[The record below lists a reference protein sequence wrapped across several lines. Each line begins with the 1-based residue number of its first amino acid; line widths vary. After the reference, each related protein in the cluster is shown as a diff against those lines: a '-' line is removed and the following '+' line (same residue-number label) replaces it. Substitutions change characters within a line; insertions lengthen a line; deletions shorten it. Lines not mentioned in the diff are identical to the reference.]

1 MKKVLA
7 LVMVLALTIF
17 AFAGCAGATKVTKCE
32 ICGEEKQCKQI
43 TYQGESGWFCVDTC
57 APFVEGMLK
66 SVG

>member
-7 LVMVLALTIF
+7 IVMVLALTSF
-17 AFAGCAGATKVTKCE
+17 AYAGGAGATKGTKCE
-32 ICGEEKQCKQI
+32 VCGEEKQCKQI

-57 APFVEGMLK
+57 APFIEGMLK